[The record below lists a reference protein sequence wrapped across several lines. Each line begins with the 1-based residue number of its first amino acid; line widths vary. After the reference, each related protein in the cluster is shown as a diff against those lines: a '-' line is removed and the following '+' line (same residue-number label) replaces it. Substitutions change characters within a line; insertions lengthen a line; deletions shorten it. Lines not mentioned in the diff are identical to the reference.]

1 MCDDMVLSWLLNSLS
16 KEIAE
21 SVLYSQSA
29 KDLWSDLEDRFSQV
43 NRAKL
48 FQLQMEL
55 SSVVQENSIVSTYF
69 TKMKSLWGKLDALNT
84 FSTCVCECECGAKVK
99 SLKAHQDE
107 RLLQFLMGLNDIFI
121 GVRSNILLSSPLP
134 SIGKAYSLVIQ
145 DEKQREIHVTP
156 AYSRESASFIATNQP
171 GNFRKF
177 NKNRMQKIS
186 FESKKNAGICSYFKK
201 PEHSIDKCYRI
212 HGFPANFKFTK
223 QKRFQGG
230 AKANNAF
237 HSNEESEQGAEN
249 AIGVQN
255 LTKENVAELLRL
267 LQQVKMGQN
276 NAGTYDVT
284 VNVSCAGM
292 TNFFE
297 DFACLIQ
304 INDESWILDSG
315 ATKHMSFNKDF
326 FTDLKTLPKPLMVK
340 LPNSYRVKVTHSGTV
355 SLLPNLILR
364 NGPSI
369 EPTGDCDKVTVSNQI
384 PETSPFASRPHTEAS
399 QDPTKSSI
407 NLCSSPISSIHPSI
421 PIPFISSSRFSPD
434 FLISSSQSHIFAPVF
449 SSLDSDPMMD
459 IFIRKSTR
467 PHKIPS
473 YLKDYILKMTTIR
486 YILAT
491 AVKKGWGL
499 YQLDVNNDFLHGDL
513 NEEVYMKFPSG
524 ISDSSISIVTIYVD
538 DILLTG
544 NDNAE
549 LHALKEFLNQEFKIK
564 DLGDLYFFLG
574 MEVIRETDG
583 LILSRRK
590 FTLDLLQEFDSLH
603 LSHVSSPLDSS
614 TRLSTHTWELV
625 NDPILYRYL
634 LGKLN

>member
-121 GVRSNILLSSPLP
+121 G
-134 SIGKAYSLVIQ
+134 
-145 DEKQREIHVTP
+145 REIHVTP

-267 LQQVKMGQN
+267 LQQ
-276 NAGTYDVT
+276 
-284 VNVSCAGM
+284 
-292 TNFFE
+292 
-297 DFACLIQ
+297 
-304 INDESWILDSG
+304 
-315 ATKHMSFNKDF
+315 
-326 FTDLKTLPKPLMVK
+326 
-340 LPNSYRVKVTHSGTV
+340 
-355 SLLPNLILR
+355 
-364 NGPSI
+364 GPS
-369 EPTGDCDKVTVSNQI
+369 
-384 PETSPFASRPHTEAS
+384 
-399 QDPTKSSI
+399 
-407 NLCSSPISSIHPSI
+407 
-421 PIPFISSSRFSPD
+421 
-434 FLISSSQSHIFAPVF
+434 
-449 SSLDSDPMMD
+449 
-459 IFIRKSTR
+459 
-467 PHKIPS
+467 
-473 YLKDYILKMTTIR
+473 
-486 YILAT
+486 
-491 AVKKGWGL
+491 
-499 YQLDVNNDFLHGDL
+499 
-513 NEEVYMKFPSG
+513 MK
-524 ISDSSISIVTIYVD
+524 
-538 DILLTG
+538 
-544 NDNAE
+544 
-549 LHALKEFLNQEFKIK
+549 
-564 DLGDLYFFLG
+564 
-574 MEVIRETDG
+574 
-583 LILSRRK
+583 
-590 FTLDLLQEFDSLH
+590 
-603 LSHVSSPLDSS
+603 SPL
-614 TRLSTHTWELV
+614 E
-625 NDPILYRYL
+625 I
-634 LGKLN
+634 GKEE